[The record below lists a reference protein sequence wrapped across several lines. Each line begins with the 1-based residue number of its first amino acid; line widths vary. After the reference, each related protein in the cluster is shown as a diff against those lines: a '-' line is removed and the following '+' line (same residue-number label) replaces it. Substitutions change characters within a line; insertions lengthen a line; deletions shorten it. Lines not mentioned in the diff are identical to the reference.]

1 MRKLLFITLISIMVI
16 SLMSGCGKKDTPAS
30 PPFMLK
36 NGDMEEKDPKKEFP
50 MFWGK
55 GGQADKILGDD
66 DKYIYVEATAEQLN
80 HITYITDPEDDN
92 SYIKIGTITKQN
104 NFIYAYQSIENNIP
118 KGKKLKLTVKIKT
131 ENLTG
136 GGAALFLRCDD
147 SSGVVQF
154 AATEHSIEIKGT
166 KDWTT
171 YTLELNER
179 VRSDIESII
188 VFLLFTSDTSG
199 TVYFDDASL
208 TAY

>member
-16 SLMSGCGKKDTPAS
+16 SLMSGCGKKEPYVYAGVE
-30 PPFMLK
+30 LLE
-36 NGDMEEKDPKKEFP
+36 NGNMEEDPKTSFP
-50 MFWGK
+50 SGWGK
-55 GGQADKILGDD
+55 GGTPEEG
-66 DKYIYVEATAEQLN
+66 QLN
-80 HITYITDPEDDN
+80 HITYITDSEDDN
-92 SYIKIGTITKQN
+92 SYIKIDTITKEN